1 MGKKTAI
8 VGVTEYGNSAILVT
22 ISGDGSFLDRRTVE
36 LTHGLPTMPY
46 HHQGSWAIGRYTDSP
61 WAKEITLPEA
71 IDLIK
76 KVEKAANDGANQ
88 ILEQLSAQIPK
99 PISAITLRKCPELPE
114 TIEER
119 IRDNRA
125 QTYADTVIYRQAL
138 ARAAEARNWKVHW
151 YDRDKL
157 DLKNEKISAMGK
169 IAGTPW
175 QAKHK
180 QAAAAILLNI

>member
-1 MGKKTAI
+1 MGKKTAT

-22 ISGDGSFLDRRTVE
+22 ISGNGTFLDRRSVD
-36 LTHGLPTMPY
+36 LTQNLPTMPY

-76 KVEKAANDGANQ
+76 EVEKAANKGAKQ
-88 ILEQLSAQIPK
+88 ILEQLSVQISV

-138 ARAAEARNWKVHW
+138 AKAAETRGWKVRW

-180 QAAAAILLNI
+180 QAAAAALLSI